1 MDERKRVNTGRFR
14 EITQELNSLNSEY
27 LEKRENLRKN
37 QDFSKEF
44 KDRKFAEI
52 EAEYLRKAQGLKE
65 EGKKV
70 LETMKSR
77 EEVEVPLDDT
87 KLFNALRLLELYGQD
102 IDRGI
107 LKGIIG
113 NFTGRQASLQV
124 IAGALEKHGISTGY
138 AEAHMYSVSDVYND
152 LYTMFS
158 ANCKGLKP
166 IKNELEL
173 AAVID
178 ELESKNNEAENIV
191 EIAEITTPVQVF

>member
-27 LEKRENLRKN
+27 MKKQESLRKN
-37 QDFSKEF
+37 PDYSSEF
-44 KDRKFAEI
+44 KGRRLTEI
-52 EAEYLRKAQGLKE
+52 EQEYLKKAEELRK

-77 EEVEVPLDDT
+77 EETQVPLDDT

-138 AEAHMYSVSDVYND
+138 AEAHMYSVDDTYND

-178 ELESKNNEAENIV
+178 ELESKNNKAENIV